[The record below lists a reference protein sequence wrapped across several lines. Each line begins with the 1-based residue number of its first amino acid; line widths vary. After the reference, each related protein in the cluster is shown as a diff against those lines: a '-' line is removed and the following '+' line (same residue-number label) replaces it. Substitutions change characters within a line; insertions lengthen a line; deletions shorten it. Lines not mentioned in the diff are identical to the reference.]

1 MNKIKY
7 GCLKIWHFSSRV
19 QHEISLVLIANSW
32 DIELNT
38 RREVPFRAHMY
49 SLYKRS
55 SRRCIRLSSRGIN
68 RELRIIVLHKD
79 SDFTLF
85 WHNSTCVSWYF
96 FFTHVYCLVPFSSD
110 SIYESFTY
118 DQVKTSLSESKA
130 VAQEPTYYSAS
141 SLALR
146 VITTPSTI

>member
-1 MNKIKY
+1 MNKIKH

-19 QHEISLVLIANSW
+19 QHDISLVLIANSW
-32 DIELNT
+32 DIELNP
-38 RREVPFRAHMY
+38 RREVPFRAHMFINDLLAATFVY
-49 SLYKRS
+49 PA
-55 SRRCIRLSSRGIN
+55 RGIN
-68 RELRIIVLHKD
+68 RELRILVLQKD

-96 FFTHVYCLVPFSSD
+96 FFTRVYCLVPFSSD
-110 SIYESFTY
+110 SICESFTY
-118 DQVKTSLSESKA
+118 DQVKTSLSELQT

-141 SLALR
+141 SLTLR